1 MNLSRR
7 SFLAGAGLVAA
18 GSMASLSGCAPQ
30 ASTSSDASK
39 GTTLASTSSE
49 NRWSWSIA
57 PEPPAENEVSE
68 EVDCEVLVVGLGSG
82 GVPAT
87 VYAAAMGA
95 DVVAVTAGDAPEGE
109 GAYIG
114 AYNTK
119 YDEQYGIKYDPA
131 ELRAEYSY
139 WGFGSNNGDVTGTI
153 WDRSGNAVDWF
164 AEYCNDVWP
173 YECGPDSAI
182 NEGIHIRET
191 ATHMVYVFPDP
202 EEEQEQE
209 RVYNGF
215 PKFLKAACDKAEKDG
230 ARIYYSAPAR
240 QLIREEGGRVKGA
253 YAQKED
259 GSYLK
264 INASLGVLLATGDFH
279 QNDEML
285 EAWLPLM
292 RGDLITRNPYGN
304 AQGDG
309 QKMAWWIGAGQDT
322 GPFNIGL
329 CWPHDF
335 TFAKN
340 SPSRWGSLPWLRVN
354 IAGERYTNETIGS
367 HEWYSTS
374 PMCMIDVKQP
384 GHTAYQICDSK
395 FGQMLENNESEI
407 EIFKDCV
414 ERGVIWSADTI
425 EELAEKVGFTNP
437 DRLVET
443 VKRYNEVCAGG
454 SDVDFGVPAEYLAYS
469 SVTEPPFYC
478 MHREVL
484 KQWTDG
490 GVNTNRYGQVLDTEH
505 EPIEGLYAAG
515 NIRSGLAGTHYLWKS
530 FGSNKL
536 NATAGSMLCVKHMLG
551 TWDEEF

>member
-1 MNLSRR
+1 MKSMSRR
-7 SFLAGAGLVAA
+7 GFLAGAGMMAAA
-18 GSMASLSGCAPQ
+18 GLAGCAPQ
-30 ASTSSDASK
+30 SPKASSNEGLAETSTTNQDA
-39 GTTLASTSSE
+39 
-49 NRWSWSIA
+49 RWSWSVV
-57 PEPPAENEVSE
+57 PEPPSADEISE
-68 EVDCEVLVVGLGSG
+68 EVDCEILVIGLGSA

-95 DVVAVTAGDAPEGE
+95 DVVAVTASATPEGE

-114 AYNTK
+114 AYNSK
-119 YDEQYGIKYDPA
+119 YNEQYGIKYDPA
-131 ELRAEYSY
+131 ELRFEYAY

-164 AEYCNDVWP
+164 AEYCNDVWKF
-173 YECGPDSAI
+173 ECGPDSVI
-182 NEGIHIRET
+182 NEGIHIRDT

-202 EEEQEQE
+202 DEEQAQE

-215 PKFLKAACDKAEKDG
+215 PKFLQAACDKAETKG
-230 ARIYYSAPAR
+230 ARIFYSTPAR
-240 QLIREEGGRVKGA
+240 QLIREDGGRVTGA

-259 GSYLK
+259 GTYLK
-264 INASLGVLLATGDFH
+264 VNASLGIVLATGDFH

-292 RGDLITRNPYGN
+292 RGDLQTRNPYGT

-309 QKMAWWIGAGQDT
+309 QKMAWWVGAAQDS

-335 TFAKN
+335 TFAQN

-354 IAGERYTNETIGS
+354 IAGYRYTNETIGS

-384 GHTAYQICDSK
+384 GHTGYQICDSK
-395 FGQMLENNESEI
+395 FGKMLKDDEGEI
-407 EIFKDCV
+407 AIFNDCV
-414 ERGVIWSADTI
+414 ERGVIWQADTI
-425 EELAEKVGFTNP
+425 EELAEKVGFTDP
-437 DRLVET
+437 ERLVET
-443 VKRYNEVCAGG
+443 VKRYNEVCASG
-454 SDVDFGVPAEYLAYS
+454 SDTDFGVPSEYLAYS

-490 GVNTNRYGQVLDTEH
+490 GVNTNRYGQVLDTEC

-515 NIRSGLAGTHYLWKS
+515 NIRSGLCGTHYLWKS

-536 NATAGSMLCVKHMLG
+536 NATTGGMLCVKHMLG

>member
-1 MNLSRR
+1 MKRFTRR
-7 SFLAGAGLVAA
+7 GFLAGAGLAAA
-18 GSMASLSGCAPQ
+18 GSVAALAGCTPQ
-30 ASTSSDASK
+30 GTATDVDTK
-39 GTTLASTSSE
+39 GGGTLAVTSE
-49 NRWSWSIA
+49 NRWSWSVA
-57 PEPPAENEVSE
+57 PAAPSDDEVSE
-68 EVDCEVLVVGLGSG
+68 EVDCEILVVGLGSG

-87 VYAAAMGA
+87 VYATAMGA
-95 DVVAVTAGDAPEGE
+95 DVVAITAGDCPEGE

-119 YDEQYGIKYDPA
+119 YDDQYGIVYDPA

-139 WGFGSNNGDVTGTI
+139 WGFGSNNSDVTGTI

-173 YECGPDSAI
+173 YECGPDSTI

-202 EEEQEQE
+202 NEEQEQE

-215 PKFLKAACDKAEKDG
+215 PKFLQAACDKAEAEG
-230 ARIYYSAPAR
+230 ARIYYSTPAR
-240 QLIREEGGRVKGA
+240 QLIREEDGRVKGA

-292 RGDLITRNPYGN
+292 RGDLTTRNPYGN

-309 QKMAWWIGAGQDT
+309 QKMAWWVGAGQDT

-335 TFAKN
+335 TFAQN

-384 GHTAYQICDSK
+384 GHTGYQICDSK

-407 EIFKDCV
+407 AIFQDCV
-414 ERGVIWSADTI
+414 NRGVIFSADTI
-425 EELAEKVGFTNP
+425 EELAQKVGFTNP

-443 VKRYNEVCAGG
+443 VARYNEMC
-454 SDVDFGVPAEYLAYS
+454 
-469 SVTEPPFYC
+469 T
-478 MHREVL
+478 
-484 KQWTDG
+484 
-490 GVNTNRYGQVLDTEH
+490 
-505 EPIEGLYAAG
+505 
-515 NIRSGLAGTHYLWKS
+515 
-530 FGSNKL
+530 
-536 NATAGSMLCVKHMLG
+536 
-551 TWDEEF
+551 

>member
-1 MNLSRR
+1 MTG
-7 SFLAGAGLVAA
+7 AGAVALGA
-18 GSMASLSGCAPQ
+18 AALGVAGCAPNSNGSGA
-30 ASTSSDASK
+30 ASSSDAAKPS
-39 GTTLASTSSE
+39 AD
-49 NRWSWSIA
+49 RWSWSTT
-57 PEPPAENEVSE
+57 PEPPTDDEVSE
-68 EVDCEVLVVGLGSG
+68 EIDCEVLVVGLGSG

-95 DVVAVTAGDAPEGE
+95 DVVALTAGDVPEGE

-119 YDEQYGIKYDPA
+119 YDEQYGISYDPA
-131 ELRAEYSY
+131 LLRSEYSY
-139 WGFGSNNGDVTGTI
+139 WGFGSNNSDVTGTI
-153 WDRSGNAVDWF
+153 WDRSGEAVDWF
-164 AEYCNDVWP
+164 AEYCKDVWA
-173 YECGPDSAI
+173 YECGPDSEI

-202 EEEQEQE
+202 NEQQEQE
-209 RVYNGF
+209 RVYSGF
-215 PKFLKAACDKAEKDG
+215 PKFLQAACDKAEGEG
-230 ARIYYSAPAR
+230 ARIYYSTPAT
-240 QLIREEGGRVKGA
+240 QLIREDGGRVSGA

-264 INASLGVLLATGDFH
+264 INASKGVLLATGDFH

-292 RGDLITRNPYGN
+292 RGDLTTRNPYGN

-309 QKMAWWIGAGQDT
+309 QKMAWWVGAEQDT

-335 TFAKN
+335 EFAKN

-354 IAGERYTNETIGS
+354 IAGERYTNETIGQ

-374 PMCMIDVKQP
+374 PMCLMDVKQP
-384 GHTAYQICDSK
+384 GHTGYQICDSK
-395 FGQMLENNESEI
+395 YGQMLEGNESEI
-407 EIFKDCV
+407 AIFDDCV
-414 ERGVIWSADTI
+414 ERGVIFSADTI
-425 EELAEKVGFTNP
+425 EELAEQVGFTNP
-437 DRLVET
+437 DRLAET
-443 VKRYNEVCAGG
+443 VKRYNELCASG
-454 SDVDFGVPAEYLAYS
+454 SDSDFGIPSEYLAYTS
-469 SVTEPPFYC
+469 ITEPPFYC

-490 GVNTNRYGQVLDTEH
+490 GVNTNRYCQVLDESH

-536 NATAGSMLCVKHMLG
+536 NAVTGSMLSVKHMLG
-551 TWDEEF
+551 TWDEAF